1 MLAKAREAT
10 VSQGKEGDEEVGDV
24 EADDEEADIRINRSN
39 NKSKKITRQSVLG
52 RSIGMNRRYAMVGI
66 RRNRWIRGIMNGYRC
81 LRVVGR

>member
-10 VSQGKEGDEEVGDV
+10 VSQGKEGDDVEVGD
-24 EADDEEADIRINRSN
+24 EEVDIRINRSN

-52 RSIGMNRRYAMVGI
+52 RSIGMNRRHAMVGF
-66 RRNRWIRGIMNGYRC
+66 RRNRWIRGIMNGCRW